1 MDQNVVST
9 LPAIP
14 NTIECPLC
22 LGSGELTRAEILDR
36 LGVRDFARVA
46 QLSAEEAFRLLQQKH
61 THDHQSVWAR
71 FETELTKR
79 TSEIE
84 QRHNGALHALVART
98 KELEVTVRNTEQQ
111 KVHEIDRAN
120 RKVED
125 SLREVAELR
134 ERNHEL
140 EAQMSKIARVGKKEE
155 LDFAEEARTW
165 AGISVSEKL
174 PRNGDFILAYRDPSG
189 TALEPRLLV
198 DNKNK
203 DAVAE
208 SDIVKLVRDAKERTI
223 PVAILVARDETQL
236 RQADRENRWDRKD
249 GIWILRT
256 TRQWLPRD
264 LDVLK
269 PLFERMR
276 IEGLDFLDKN
286 SALAQEVRRTFADL
300 DAIEKELGK
309 ASKAVQSVLGL
320 VAKYKVRL
328 QALCEGTGSQKKS
341 PDRRRIGA
349 EGLVRA
355 LLNRAAIGLV
365 STHDLALADIGGS
378 LNGQLY
384 NVHFQEEF
392 ENGRMLFDY
401 KLREGVVTKS
411 NGLAL
416 MRSIGL
422 DV

>member
-1 MDQNVVST
+1 
-9 LPAIP
+9 
-14 NTIECPLC
+14 

-349 EGLVRA
+349 EGVVRA